1 MIGVWFHMVNNIER
15 KKDSDLQAYLLN
27 PCGSLS
33 LPRWKTKQRDYY
45 KLADRVD
52 IIHGRDIETIDLKTH
67 VYDRYF
73 RIIHDLEVIPSVSLS
88 KGYEIITPT
97 AEELKNH
104 INTCYNDITISDAD
118 ILKYMKSNVYRED
131 LWLAVIDKD
140 KQAIIASGIAEYD
153 NETQE
158 GVIEWIQVSEN
169 SRKQGLGFIVVS
181 ELLIRLKKYACFVTV
196 SGNVDNPNNPE
207 QLYRKCGFKGDDIWY
222 IVQKY

>member
-1 MIGVWFHMVNNIER
+1 MIGEWFHMVNSIKR

-45 KLADRVD
+45 KLADRID

-88 KGYEIITPT
+88 KGYEVITPT
-97 AEELKNH
+97 AEEFKNH

-118 ILKYMKSNVYRED
+118 ILKYMKSSVYRED

-169 SRKQGLGFIVVS
+169 YRKQGFGFIVVN
-181 ELLIRLKKYACFVTV
+181 ELLICLKKYARFVTV

-222 IVQKY
+222 IVQK